1 MDKFSIKSLGKLV
14 ELSGV
19 VNLAAFRTIR
29 NAIALEKRFLH
40 EFGYFRIEKSE
51 FFLLF
56 IFTQVLHTILPQIKN
71 KLNTLIC
78 QSRYTDITSL

>member
-1 MDKFSIKSLGKLV
+1 MELVDFFKMDKSSMNIFEKLV

-29 NAIALEKRFLH
+29 NAIALEKRILH

-56 IFTQVLHTILPQIKN
+56 IFTQVLHTTLPQIKN
-71 KLNTLIC
+71 QLNI
-78 QSRYTDITSL
+78 